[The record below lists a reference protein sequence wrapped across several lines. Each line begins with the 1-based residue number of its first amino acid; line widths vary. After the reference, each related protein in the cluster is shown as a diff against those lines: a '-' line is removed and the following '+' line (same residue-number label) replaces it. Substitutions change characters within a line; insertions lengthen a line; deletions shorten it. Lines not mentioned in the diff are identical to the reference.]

1 MLTSDLYW
9 TDWRATNN
17 AWESVLLT
25 LRRIERNTNG
35 SEVMAHVVRVGDPL
49 PIEGLFTAEFVAEPC
64 FADVHP
70 PVFYT
75 IEDAKAYAHMTC
87 LLILKEN

>member
-25 LRRIERNTNG
+25 LRRIERNKKG
-35 SEVMAHVVRVGDPL
+35 SEVVAHVVRMGNM
-49 PIEGLFTAEFVAEPC
+49 FTAEFTLSSLYVAES
-64 FADVHP
+64 
-70 PVFYT
+70 PVFTT
-75 IEDAKAYAHMTC
+75 IEDAKAYTCMTC

>member
-17 AWESVLLT
+17 AWESIVLT
-25 LRRIERNTNG
+25 LRRIERSTNG
-35 SEVMAHVVRVGDPL
+35 SEVVAHVVRVGSPAREFTVEFTFSEGEIRSPL
-49 PIEGLFTAEFVAEPC
+49 F
-64 FADVHP
+64 D
-70 PVFYT
+70 T
-75 IEDAKAYAHMTC
+75 IEDAKAYTHMTC